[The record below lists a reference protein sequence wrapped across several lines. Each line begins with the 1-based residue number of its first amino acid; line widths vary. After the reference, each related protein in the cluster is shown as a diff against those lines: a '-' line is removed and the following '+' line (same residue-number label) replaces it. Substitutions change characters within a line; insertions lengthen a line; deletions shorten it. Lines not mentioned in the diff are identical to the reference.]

1 MNHQIARITF
11 MDRSK
16 LRRLSLPIPAKRL
29 RLWTLTEWS
38 ILTMT
43 LTPTPLGLVARVER
57 R

>member
-29 RLWTLTEWS
+29 RLWTPTDWS
-38 ILTMT
+38 ILTIT
-43 LTPTPLGLVARVER
+43 LTPTPLGLMPRTER